1 MIRYMVKQT
10 RAQNE
15 ELHAM
20 SVAMCE
26 ILQTNMENDKIFS
39 EVMKEMVANNF
50 FIAQC
55 GHCTVSAL
63 RAYVVSIINTAIAH
77 EQYEEAQKCKLLLS
91 AIDELID
98 YQIQKES

>member
-1 MIRYMVKQT
+1 MVKQT
-10 RAQNE
+10 REQNE
-15 ELHAM
+15 QIHAV
-20 SVAMCE
+20 SAAMCE
-26 ILQTNMENDKIFS
+26 ILQTNMENDKLFS
-39 EVMKEMVANNF
+39 DVLKEMIANNF

-77 EQYEEAQKCKLLLS
+77 EQYEEAKKCKQLLG